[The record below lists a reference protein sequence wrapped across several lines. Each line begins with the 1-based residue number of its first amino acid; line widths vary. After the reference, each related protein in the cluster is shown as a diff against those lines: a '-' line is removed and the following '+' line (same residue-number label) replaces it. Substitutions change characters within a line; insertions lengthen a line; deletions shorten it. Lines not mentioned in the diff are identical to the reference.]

1 MRNFKERRDAQA
13 ARYTLPRDRLMAKP
27 LKGQAVLFSE
37 MTPAADDERRFND
50 WYDNHHTPSH
60 VQGVPGFLSAHRYA
74 APDGPGY
81 CAVYELDGP
90 AALETEE
97 YRSRKHTPD
106 ERTRS
111 MLASVTG
118 YTRYVGR
125 EIGFLGDPETALDA
139 EILLA
144 VFFAV
149 PVDRQAAF
157 LDWYAGEHAPM
168 LVACPGWLMA
178 RTMEVID
185 HNPDPF
191 THMILHYHAH
201 EGVRRAPEAARAHDT
216 AWRKRLAAEPWYT
229 PRSVMYRKR
238 GERFLKSG

>member
-1 MRNFKERRDAQA
+1 
-13 ARYTLPRDRLMAKP
+13 MAGS

-37 MTPAADDERRFND
+37 MTPAPGDEARFND

-81 CAVYELDGP
+81 CAVYELDDS
-90 AALETEE
+90 ATLETEE
-97 YRSRKHTPD
+97 YRSRKYTPD
-106 ERTRS
+106 ERTRA
-111 MLASVTG
+111 MLASVSG
-118 YTRYVGR
+118 FTRYIGK
-125 EIGFLGDPETALDA
+125 EIGFLGDPQTALDA

-149 PVDRQAAF
+149 PDDRQAEF
-157 LDWYAGEHAPM
+157 LDWYGNEHAPM
-168 LVACPGWLMA
+168 LIECPGWLMA
-178 RTMEVID
+178 RTMAVID

-201 EGVRRAPEAARAHDT
+201 EQVRRAPEAARAHDT
-216 AWRKRLAAEPWYT
+216 EWRKRLVAEPWYA

-238 GERFLKSG
+238 GTRFLKSG